1 MNCNYSLILD
11 LLDGI
16 FLNLEAGKY
25 LIRLKKKTPQVFGKG
40 KSVEKLLIFAKHK
53 ATFDS

>member
-1 MNCNYSLILD
+1 MNCNYSLIVD

-40 KSVEKLLIFAKHK
+40 KSV
-53 ATFDS
+53 